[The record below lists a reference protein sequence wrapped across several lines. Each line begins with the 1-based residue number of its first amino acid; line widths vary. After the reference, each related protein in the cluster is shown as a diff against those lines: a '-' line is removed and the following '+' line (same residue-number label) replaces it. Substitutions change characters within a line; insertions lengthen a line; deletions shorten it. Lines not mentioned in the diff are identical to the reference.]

1 MERGKGRGQEV
12 DARGLKEED
21 FEGDVRKVNAIQ
33 STTPLVVLPSASRN
47 AVQGVPCFPSM
58 KRR

>member
-1 MERGKGRGQEV
+1 MWMGHILDVKMNWMERGKGRGQEV

-33 STTPLVVLPSASRN
+33 STTRTDKGCHV
-47 AVQGVPCFPSM
+47 GC
-58 KRR
+58 

>member
-1 MERGKGRGQEV
+1 MNWIERGKGRGQEV

-33 STTPLVVLPSASRN
+33 LTTRTDKGCHV
-47 AVQGVPCFPSM
+47 GC
-58 KRR
+58 

>member
-1 MERGKGRGQEV
+1 MNWIERDKGRGQEV

-33 STTPLVVLPSASRN
+33 STTRTDKGCHV
-47 AVQGVPCFPSM
+47 GC
-58 KRR
+58 